1 MQKEDIHRLAALA
14 RIELTDTEAEG
25 FAIEVSSV
33 LGYVSDIKEITGDAP
48 EDKVIGALYNV
59 MRDDVHPHEPGLY
72 TEDLLKAAPGR
83 DGQYV
88 KVKKILDQN
97 T

>member
-1 MQKEDIHRLAALA
+1 MNRDDIQRLAALA
-14 RIELTDTEAEG
+14 RIELTDTEAEQ
-25 FAIEVSSV
+25 FAPEVSSI

-48 EDKVIGALYNV
+48 EEKVIGALYNV
-59 MRDDVHPHEPGLY
+59 MREDMNPHEPGLY
-72 TEDLLKAAPGR
+72 TEDLLTAAPGR

-88 KVKKILDQN
+88 KVKKILDQD

>member
-1 MQKEDIHRLAALA
+1 MERQDIERIAHLA
-14 RIELTDTEAEG
+14 RIELTSAETDD
-25 FAIEVSSV
+25 FLREVTSI
-33 LGYVSDIKEITGDAP
+33 LGYVSEIIEITGDAP
-48 EDKVIGALYNV
+48 DEKVAGALVNV
-59 MRDDVHPHEPGLY
+59 MREDTEPHEAGLY
-72 TEDLLKAAPGR
+72 TEDILKAAPER